1 MNIHPTAIVSPSA
14 RLGENIEVGPGAIIE
29 AGAKIGS
36 GCVIQAHAV
45 IEGSA
50 TLGDHNLVGYGS
62 IIGSAPQDLSHT
74 SAITSRVVIGN
85 HNSIREHVTIH
96 RGSKEGGVTRVG
108 DHCFLMTGS
117 HLAHDVIVG
126 NQVIITNNVLLAG
139 HIEVGDGAVLGGGS
153 VFHQFIRIGRN
164 VMVSGGLGFRSDIP
178 PFTMAGAF
186 NMLTGLNTI
195 GLRRSG
201 IDSNTRLA
209 LKVAYKRVFL
219 GVKPRREAVQELLQ
233 LEHPTEVREFLEF
246 IASSKRGC
254 CMARKRDRD
263 ATAVD
268 E

>member
-1 MNIHPTAIVSPSA
+1 MNIHPTAIISPEA
-14 RLGENIEVGPGAIIE
+14 KVGDNVEVGPYAIIE
-29 AGAKIGS
+29 SGAEIGS
-36 GCVIQAHAV
+36 NCVIQAHAV

-50 TLGDHNLVGYGS
+50 TLGQGNVVGYGT

-74 SAITSRVVIGN
+74 PKIKSRVIIGDN
-85 HNSIREHVTIH
+85 NRIREHVTIH
-96 RGSKEGGVTRVG
+96 RGSKEDGITRVG
-108 DHCFLMTGS
+108 DHCFLMTGC
-117 HLAHDVIVG
+117 HLAHDVQIG
-126 NQVIITNNVLLAG
+126 NHVIITNNVLLAG
-139 HIEVGDGAVLGGGS
+139 HIEVGDRAVLGGGS

-164 VMVSGGLGFRSDIP
+164 AMVSGGIRFGKDIP
-178 PFTMAGAF
+178 PFTIGGHL
-186 NMLTGLNTI
+186 NTIIGLNAI

-201 IDSNTRLA
+201 ISACTRLA
-209 LKVAYKRVFL
+209 LQEAYRIVFL
-219 GVKPRREAVQELLQ
+219 GNKPRREAVQELLQ